1 MKFGKNISVQQEQ
14 RPDLHYLQYK
24 PLKKILKRSARN
36 KQTNGSS
43 SSNDYQS
50 QSFERMLENEIDEVN
65 SSFSQ
70 HAHAVQDKITALS
83 SEGPQEES
91 SSDRLRQL
99 MSLSRSVDELRKFAV
114 WNAVGVVKILKKRN
128 KLRAAMDGQNGAR
141 DPVDMDEER
150 ARWLRRQKFFTGTD
164 FAELQ
169 ASIESLSNA
178 LCRERL
184 HELGPEKLPSQLVL
198 AEDDDCPVG
207 MFRDERCPICLEKC
221 SDVVELST
229 CEHKFCWKCF
239 VLGPIAF
246 APGEYRFDRCPI
258 CRREQPLDPTVN
270 FKTDTNS
277 NSTTNMLLRMAK
289 YVEVDDH
296 PSEEAASPEQ
306 QEQQQKN
313 EPSTSSFFS
322 TLPPA
327 VHKSP
332 ESSVSSEKSSQQNAA
347 WTGNSGEGMYSQ
359 FCSLCCEPLLLDSVV
374 TTPCKHHFHRH
385 CLQRQTTTTCPL
397 CGAKDLP
404 LDLFMPRHMQAQ
416 VKALGNWRV
425 CSCESQSQDVFPD
438 GPCSVCHGWRLH
450 SPPPNNLYGVTGV
463 MTSYL
468 HLLPAGAWSKVS
480 PLESYSDGGIM
491 HAHFGADEDDD
502 LSSSDSSSS
511 YCDSV
516 CGMDDHSAYFAS
528 CGSLPS
534 FTKDIELVTA
544 SVHRRRDLAE
554 KEFMDSGGVAAT
566 TAATAPQQ
574 QRQQQVSPPVMPSM

>member
-24 PLKKILKRSARN
+24 PLKKVLKRSLRS
-36 KQTNGSS
+36 G
-43 SSNDYQS
+43 NDGDQAGA
-50 QSFERMLENEIDEVN
+50 FERALEEEIDEVN
-65 SSFSQ
+65 KSFSE
-70 HAHAVQDKITALS
+70 HAQEIQDQITVLS
-83 SEGPQEES
+83 SEGSTES
-91 SSDRLRQL
+91 SASDRLRAL
-99 MSLSRSVDELRKFAV
+99 MGLSRAVDELRKFAV

-128 KLRAAMDGQNGAR
+128 KLQSKLMEKNGPGELK
-141 DPVDMDEER
+141 DPTQVDEER
-150 ARWLRRQKFFTGTD
+150 ARWLRRQTFFTGTD

-289 YVEVDDH
+289 YVDVDDSNE
-296 PSEEAASPEQ
+296 PADDKESSGKEDGSVAAVHQ
-306 QEQQQKN
+306 
-313 EPSTSSFFS
+313 PSTSSFFS
-322 TLPPA
+322 TLPPSTG
-327 VHKSP
+327 HKSP
-332 ESSVSSEKSSQQNAA
+332 ESGMSSEKSSQQNAA
-347 WTGNSGEGMYSQ
+347 WTGNAGEGMYSQ
-359 FCSLCCEPLLLDSVV
+359 FCSLCCEPLLLDAVV

-404 LDLFMPRHMQAQ
+404 LELFMPRHMQAQ
-416 VKALGNWRV
+416 VRALGSWKV
-425 CSCESQSQDVFPD
+425 CSCECQSEDILPD
-438 GPCSVCHGWRLH
+438 GPCCQCYGWRLH
-450 SPPPNNLYGVTGV
+450 SPPPSNLYTVNGPV
-463 MTSYL
+463 TSYL
-468 HLLPAGAWSKVS
+468 HLLPKSAWSKVS
-480 PLESYSDGGIM
+480 PMHTYGNGIFPSDFVGDNDYD
-491 HAHFGADEDDD
+491 DE
-502 LSSSDSSSS
+502 SSSDSSSS

-516 CGMDDHSAYFAS
+516 CGMDDHNAYFAS
-528 CGSLPS
+528 CGPLPS
-534 FTKDIELVTA
+534 FNKDLAEITA

-554 KEFMDSGGVAAT
+554 EEFMHSGV
-566 TAATAPQQ
+566 PH
-574 QRQQQVSPPVMPSM
+574 